1 MCTCKLLRL
10 IARTILGTGLA
21 TLIAATL
28 LAFSLLELHDWIML
42 ATVLVLAVAGSCAI
56 LALIHLATKRCDG
69 DR

>member
-1 MCTCKLLRL
+1 MCTCKILRI

-21 TLIAATL
+21 ALIAATL
-28 LAFSLLELHDWIML
+28 LAFSLLELKDWIML

-56 LALIHLATKRCDG
+56 LELIHLATKRGDG